1 MKLEMWSKQRC
12 IDLVQNVYASPVIR
26 TKGKNRFYIQR
37 DGFIELVYVSQTK
50 PSKYGRG
57 KWNYE
62 FFHTFSVD
70 VVEEIVAKGCNFIL
84 LDYVEE
90 RKIEVQIKD
99 LFWLFQHNSR
109 IKGKRKEWSVDIVV
123 KCIDGEFYF
132 TSYEQTNNA
141 KRSTQLM

>member
-1 MKLEMWSKQRC
+1 MKLEMWSKQRLS
-12 IDLVQNVYASPVIR
+12 IWFRTSTNLQSSAQRGKTDFTFKEMGSLNLSTSAKPNQAS
-26 TKGKNRFYIQR
+26 TG
-37 DGFIELVYVSQTK
+37 
-50 PSKYGRG
+50 G

-70 VVEEIVAKGCNFIL
+70 VVEEIVARGCNFIL

-90 RKIEVQIKD
+90 RKIKVQIKD

-123 KCIDGEFYF
+123 KYVDGEFYF

-141 KRSTQLM
+141 KRLTQLM